1 MSIATQKNIAAP
13 PGAAGDMTFVVLISL
28 VAAVGGLLFGF
39 DTAVISGANDFLK
52 AQFTLNDTQLG
63 FVASCVLIGC
73 AVGAGFAGML
83 ADRFGRKKILFLSAL
98 FFALSAWGAAMPH
111 HVLLPPSL
119 IDVLVNVLSLPA
131 RFMNYLMSL
140 CFPQSA
146 LLHQGGKIILPLTM
160 QQFVLARFV
169 GGLGIGIAS
178 MLSPLYIAEIAPA
191 RVRGSLVSLNQFAI
205 ISGILVAYLVD
216 WLCVKIFPDPAVS
229 WRWMFGAGVAPAVV
243 FIALLAL
250 VPESPRWLA
259 KQGLRERACA
269 ILTRVGGRAHAEA
282 ELADIAAT
290 VAQEGGSIAQLFGK
304 GLRLALL
311 IGVALAIF
319 QQITGINTVLYYT
332 TSIFKSAGFGTSAAL
347 LSSVGVGA
355 INGVFTVF
363 AIMLVDR
370 LGRKPLLLIG
380 AAGMGISIAA
390 VAAAFQH
397 KASGM
402 VIMICVLAYVASFA
416 LTLGP
421 VVWVV
426 ISEIFPTR
434 IRGRGMSV
442 ATVLLWVSCYAVSQ
456 SFPMLVERKG
466 IPFTYYLYAAVCFV
480 MIAFVAALVPE
491 TKGKT
496 LEEIERK
503 WLK

>member
-1 MSIATQKNIAAP
+1 MATAGGEEVAA
-13 PGAAGDMTFVVLISL
+13 GQAGDMRFVILISL

-39 DTAVISGANDFLK
+39 DTAVISGAIEFMK
-52 AQFTLNDTQLG
+52 TQFELNDIQQG

-73 AVGAGFAGML
+73 AVGAAFAGEL
-83 ADRFGRKKILFLSAL
+83 ADRFGRKRALILSAV
-98 FFALSAWGAAMPH
+98 FFGVSAWGAAMPE
-111 HVLLPPSL
+111 HVLLPAAWIHGLAGL
-119 IDVLVNVLSLPA
+119 ISLPA
-131 RFMNYLMSL
+131 RFFTGETITLNLM
-140 CFPQSA
+140 
-146 LLHQGGKIILPLTM
+146 M
-160 QQFVLARFV
+160 EQFVVARFI

-178 MLSPLYIAEIAPA
+178 MLSPLYIAEVAPA
-191 RVRGSLVSLNQFAI
+191 RIRGSLVSLNQFAI

-216 WLCVKIFPDPAVS
+216 WICARCFPEES
-229 WRWMFGAGVAPAVV
+229 WRWMFGAGVLPAVA
-243 FIALLAL
+243 FLAFLAL

-259 KQGLRERACA
+259 KQGFREQALS

-282 ELADIAAT
+282 EMNDISETIAH
-290 VAQEGGSIAQLFGK
+290 EGGSIFQLLK
-304 GLRLALL
+304 PGLRMALL
-311 IGVALAIF
+311 IGVAMAIF
-319 QQITGINTVLYYT
+319 QQITGINTVLYYAPK
-332 TSIFKSAGFGTSAAL
+332 IFKNAGFDTNAAL

-355 INGVFTVF
+355 INAVFTVF
-363 AIMLVDR
+363 AILLVDR

-380 AAGMGISIAA
+380 ATGMGLSIAA
-390 VAAAFQH
+390 VAAVFQV
-397 KASGM
+397 KAPGWL
-402 VIMICVLAYVASFA
+402 IITTLLAYVACFA

-456 SFPMLVERKG
+456 SFPMLVDRKG
-466 IPFTYYLYAAVCFV
+466 MSFTYYLYSVICFAMV
-480 MIAFVAALVPE
+480 VFVSLLVPE

-503 WLK
+503 WMQ

>member
-1 MSIATQKNIAAP
+1 MSLSTQKDLSPP
-13 PGAAGDMTFVVLISL
+13 PGAAGDMTFVILISL

-39 DTAVISGANDFLK
+39 DTAVISGAIGFMTK
-52 AQFTLNDTQLG
+52 QFTLNDTQTG

-73 AVGAGFAGML
+73 AVGAGFAGVL
-83 ADRFGRKKILFLSAL
+83 ADRFGRKKILILSAI
-98 FFALSAWGAAMPH
+98 FFGVSAWGAAMPQ
-111 HVLLPPSL
+111 HVLLPTGMIHFLVSL
-119 IDVLVNVLSLPA
+119 ISAPA
-131 RFMNYLMSL
+131 RF
-140 CFPQSA
+140 FT
-146 LLHQGGKIILPLTM
+146 GEKIVLTLTM
-160 QQFVLARFV
+160 EQFVVARFV

-178 MLSPLYIAEIAPA
+178 MLSPLYIAEVAPA
-191 RVRGSLVSLNQFAI
+191 RIRGRLVSLNQFAI

-216 WLCVKIFPDPAVS
+216 WLCVKIFPDPTVS

-243 FIALLAL
+243 FLALLAL

-259 KQGLRERACA
+259 KQGLRERALV
-269 ILTRVGGRAHAEA
+269 ILTRVGGSAHADA
-282 ELADIAAT
+282 EMNDIAGT
-290 VAQEGGSIAQLFGK
+290 IAQEGGSILQLLEP

-319 QQITGINTVLYYT
+319 QQITGINTVLYYAPE
-332 TSIFKSAGFGTSAAL
+332 IFKNAGFDTSAAL
-347 LSSVGVGA
+347 LSSVGVGV

-380 AAGMGISIAA
+380 ATGMGLSIAA
-390 VAAAFQH
+390 VAYAFQV
-397 KASGM
+397 KASGG
-402 VIMICVLAYVASFA
+402 VIMGAVLAYVASFA

-426 ISEIFPTR
+426 ISEIFPNR

-456 SFPMLVERKG
+456 SFPRLVQRQG
-466 IPFTYYLYAAVCFV
+466 LPFTYYLYAAVCFV
-480 MIAFVAALVPE
+480 MIVFVAALVPE

-503 WLK
+503 WRA